1 MSSMQFVRAAAFVA
15 ALSLNSLAV
24 AQTAD
29 GPPQR
34 VIVKWRAQI
43 GVATRPMAARQAISN
58 AEARFGVTTASV
70 RTIATGAEVLR
81 LGQRVTPAELR
92 AFIATVAANPAV
104 EYAEED
110 RLLQAVLTPND
121 ARFNEQ
127 WHYFETTA
135 GVNAPL
141 AWDIVTGAGVTVG
154 VIDTGYRPH
163 ADLAANIV
171 GGYDFISDAAI
182 ANDGDGRDADAQD
195 PGDWTEA
202 GQCDAAAS
210 ARNSSWHGTHVAGTI
225 AALTNDT
232 SGNGVAGVAF
242 GARVL
247 PLRVLGRCGGFTS
260 DIADAIIWGSGGS
273 VSGVPENP
281 NPARVLNLSL
291 GGADVCAATTQTA
304 IDSARSRGA
313 VVIVAAGN
321 SNLDAM
327 SFTPAN
333 CSGVITVAAVGR
345 DGGKAPYSN
354 FGVVVDLAA
363 PGGSFSTGQTDGIL
377 STLNTGT
384 TTPDADSF
392 AFYQGTS
399 MASPHAAGVA
409 ALMLS
414 RNGALTPDDLERRM
428 RNSARAF
435 PATCTDCGAGIV
447 DALAAV
453 NAAAEAGG
461 DTVLQNGVAV
471 ENLSGA
477 VNDEMRFTIEAP
489 AGASNL
495 QIQISGGTGD
505 ADLYVRFGAAPTTSV
520 FDCRPYLD
528 DANEIC
534 TISAPQAGTYHI
546 MLHGFTV
553 FSGVTLRGSFQ
564 AGN

>member
-1 MSSMQFVRAAAFVA
+1 MSRTQFVRAAIIAA
-15 ALSLNSLAV
+15 ALSLTSLSI
-24 AQTAD
+24 AQAAE

-34 VIVKWRAQI
+34 VIVKWRTQI
-43 GVATRPMAARQAISN
+43 GVATRPLAARQAMSN

-81 LGQRVTPAELR
+81 LQRRVTPSELR
-92 AFIATVAANPAV
+92 DFIATLAANPAV

-121 ARFNEQ
+121 ARYNEQ
-127 WHYFETTA
+127 WHFFETTG
-135 GVNAPL
+135 GVNAPP
-141 AWDIVTGAGVTVG
+141 AWDIVTGSGVTVG

-163 ADLAANIV
+163 ADLAPNIV
-171 GGYDFISDAAI
+171 GGYDFISDAAT

-195 PGDWTEA
+195 PGDWSEA

-225 AALTNDT
+225 AAVAND
-232 SGNGVAGVAF
+232 SNGVAGVAF
-242 GARVL
+242 DARVV

-273 VSGVPENP
+273 VSGVPENA

-291 GGADVCAATTQTA
+291 GGAGSCGATTQAA
-304 IDSARSRGA
+304 IDLARSRGA
-313 VVIVAAGN
+313 AVIVAAGN
-321 SNLDAM
+321 SNEDAAN
-327 SFTPAN
+327 FTPAN
-333 CSGVITVAAVGR
+333 CSGVITVAAVAR

-354 FGVVVDLAA
+354 FGAVVDVAA
-363 PGGSFSTGQTDGIL
+363 PGGSTASGAADGIL
-377 STLNTGT
+377 STLNTGA
-384 TTPDADSF
+384 TTPDADTH

-399 MASPHAAGVA
+399 MASPHVAGVA

-453 NAAAEAGG
+453 NAAAEVGG

-528 DANEIC
+528 DTNETC

-546 MLHGFTV
+546 MLQGFTV

>member
-15 ALSLNSLAV
+15 ALSLTSLAV
-24 AQTAD
+24 AQAEV

-34 VIVKWRAQI
+34 VIVKWRTQI
-43 GVATRPMAARQAISN
+43 GVAKRPMAAREAISK
-58 AEARFGVTTASV
+58 AEARFGVATASV
-70 RTIATGAEVLR
+70 RKIATGAEVLR

-92 AFIATVAANPAV
+92 DFIAALAANPAV

-110 RLLQAVLTPND
+110 LLLQAVLTPND

-127 WHYFETTA
+127 WHYFETAA
-135 GVNAPL
+135 GVNAPA

-163 ADLAANIV
+163 ADLAANII

-195 PGDWTEA
+195 PGDWNEA
-202 GQCDAAAS
+202 GQCGEDRP
-210 ARNSSWHGTHVAGTI
+210 ARSSSWHGTHVAGTI
-225 AALTNDT
+225 AALTNDA

-247 PLRVLGRCGGFTS
+247 PLRVLGRCGGFVS

-291 GGADVCAATTQTA
+291 GGAGVCGATTQTA

-313 VVIVAAGN
+313 VVVVAAGN
-321 SNLDAM
+321 SNLDAV
-327 SFTPAN
+327 SVTPAN

-354 FGVVVDLAA
+354 FGAVVDLAA
-363 PGGSFSTGQTDGIL
+363 PGGSLATGEADGIL
-377 STLNTGT
+377 STLNTGA
-384 TTPDADSF
+384 TTPGADSF

-414 RNGALTPDDLERRM
+414 RNSALTPDELERRM
-428 RNSARAF
+428 RNSARVF

-453 NAAAEAGG
+453 NAAVEVGG
-461 DTVLQNGVAV
+461 ANPVLQNGAPV

-477 VNDEMRFTIEAP
+477 MNDEMRFTMDVP
-489 AGASNL
+489 AGVSSL

-505 ADLYVRFGAAPTTSV
+505 ADLYVRFGVAPTTSL
-520 FDCRPYLD
+520 FDCRPYLEGAD
-528 DANEIC
+528 ETC
-534 TISAPQAGTYHI
+534 TISAPPAGTYHV
-546 MLHGFTV
+546 MLHGFTA
-553 FSGVTLRGSFQ
+553 FSGVTLRGSY
-564 AGN
+564 